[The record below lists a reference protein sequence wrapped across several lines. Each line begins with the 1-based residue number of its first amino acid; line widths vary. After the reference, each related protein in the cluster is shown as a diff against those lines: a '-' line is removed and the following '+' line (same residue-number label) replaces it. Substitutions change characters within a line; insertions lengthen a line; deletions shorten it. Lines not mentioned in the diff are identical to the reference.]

1 LRATVAVMAGT
12 PPTPATVAAIV
23 APGPTG
29 WENPPVPVRVSRMR
43 AGVTPTKR
51 LPLAAGLLPSLNQ
64 PPMSAITW
72 VEPAALKKLTQPG
85 VVPLLPTLTI
95 TRFGTVCPAT
105 KLRLEAV
112 GCGVPV

>member
-1 LRATVAVMAGT
+1 MAGT

-29 WENPPVPVRVSRMR
+29 WEKPPVPVRVSRIR

-51 LPLAAGLLPSLNQ
+51 LPVAAGFVPSLNQ

-72 VEPAALKKLTQPG
+72 VEPAALKKLTQPA

-95 TRFGTVCPAT
+95 TRLGTVCPAT
-105 KLRLEAV
+105 KFRLDTIGWMLPV
-112 GCGVPV
+112 GYTVR

>member
-1 LRATVAVMAGT
+1 MAGT

-29 WENPPVPVRVSRMR
+29 WEKPPVPVRVSRIR
-43 AGVTPTKR
+43 AGVTPTNR
-51 LPLAAGLLPSLNQ
+51 LPLAARLLPSLNQ

-85 VVPLLPTLTI
+85 VPLVPTLTI
-95 TRFGTVCPAT
+95 TRLGTVCPAT
-105 KLRLEAV
+105 KFRLEAV
-112 GCGVPV
+112 GWLLPVGYTVR